1 MSKQVV
7 EYDGVPVGITVT
19 HEDGLK
25 FIAVKYPVIELDG
38 GFYRDIAELRSA
50 IRTHLEK
57 SETEDTFSV
66 LAEGIEAAN
75 SGERNAFR
83 AA

>member
-7 EYDGVPVGITVT
+7 EYGGIPVGITVP
-19 HEDGLK
+19 DGDKLK

-38 GFYRDIAELRSA
+38 GFYNDIAELRSA
-50 IRTHLEK
+50 IRSHLEK
-57 SETEDTFSV
+57 SETSDE
-66 LAEGIEAAN
+66 LGIPTLSMEASN
-75 SGERNAFR
+75 SAGRNAFK

>member
-7 EYDGVPVGITVT
+7 EYDGIPVGITVA
-19 HEDGLK
+19 DGNRLK

-38 GFYRDIAELRSA
+38 GFYSDIAELRSA
-50 IRTHLEK
+50 IRSHLEK
-57 SETEDTFSV
+57 SEASEEAFSAV
-66 LAEGIEAAN
+66 RDAMPATGV
-75 SGERNAFR
+75 RNAFN